1 MSTNSYLEYFLTLL
15 GWLVNNGIWSVIA
28 DTGLFAFPLLLKM
41 MALWLKVRSQGIH
54 EGNKGSLSL
63 LWTENQIY
71 TSLVVILFACIPFLN
86 IDLDTIK
93 FDSSRTSQCGYSV
106 PQPADTGY
114 RSLVNQMGGRSAS
127 VPVWWYFVHA
137 LAKGVTG
144 AAVASLPC
152 EPDLRQIRFEVQH
165 TRIKDPVFAQELE
178 DFVQECY
185 SPSLARVKAR
195 GGELSEQQV
204 EDIGWPGSDYF
215 LQTHGYY
222 DSDHAQ
228 SPHREWPYDS
238 NRDAGLYDT
247 GNGGYPTC
255 REWWSDNSRGLRVR
269 ALRLVTPD
277 LSQQLQRLAQPKE
290 VYEQAVLR
298 SLVSQ
303 RNMQVSQD
311 GRVYPGYGG
320 STVGLLSDNA
330 IRSLSAL
337 GNAVGSAFILPALD
351 SVRQALPMVQ
361 AILMMALVIC
371 CPLIT
376 LLSVYELKTVMMLTF
391 VQFALFFLTFWWELA
406 RWLDSWLL
414 SVLYDSSTHSY
425 WNLAGMQNTQD
436 DLIVNIV
443 MGTMFLILPVLWLG
457 AMGWAGAQV
466 GTALSGIAAG
476 GTGEVKNTGSMGAG
490 LLMK

>member
-1 MSTNSYLEYFLTLL
+1 M
-15 GWLVNNGIWSVIA
+15 
-28 DTGLFAFPLLLKM
+28 
-41 MALWLKVRSQGIH
+41 
-54 EGNKGSLSL
+54 
-63 LWTENQIY
+63 
-71 TSLVVILFACIPFLN
+71 
-86 IDLDTIK
+86 
-93 FDSSRTSQCGYSV
+93 
-106 PQPADTGY
+106 
-114 RSLVNQMGGRSAS
+114 
-127 VPVWWYFVHA
+127 
-137 LAKGVTG
+137 
-144 AAVASLPC
+144 
-152 EPDLRQIRFEVQH
+152 
-165 TRIKDPVFAQELE
+165 
-178 DFVQECY
+178 
-185 SPSLARVKAR
+185 
-195 GGELSEQQV
+195 
-204 EDIGWPGSDYF
+204 
-215 LQTHGYY
+215 
-222 DSDHAQ
+222 
-228 SPHREWPYDS
+228 
-238 NRDAGLYDT
+238 
-247 GNGGYPTC
+247 
-255 REWWSDNSRGLRVR
+255 R

-277 LSQQLQRLAQPKE
+277 LRQQLQRLEQPKE

-320 STVGLLSDNA
+320 STIGLLSDNA
-330 IRSLSAL
+330 IRSLSTL

-361 AILMMALVIC
+361 AILIMALVIC

-376 LLSVYELKTVMMLTF
+376 LLSAYELKTVMMLTF

-476 GTGEVKNTGSMGAG
+476 GTGDVKTTGSMGAG